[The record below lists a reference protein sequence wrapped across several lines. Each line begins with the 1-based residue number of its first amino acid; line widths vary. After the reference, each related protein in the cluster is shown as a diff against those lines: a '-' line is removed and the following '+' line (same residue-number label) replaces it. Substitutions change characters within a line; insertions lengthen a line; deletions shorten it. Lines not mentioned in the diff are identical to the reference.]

1 MVKNK
6 KKLIIFMPS
15 IEDGGVEKNLFLI
28 SNYLSLKINSITLIT
43 FDNNQNKKFNSN
55 IKIKTPLFNPS
66 FITGRYLK
74 YLLCL
79 LVLLKITLFDKENLV
94 LSFQANI
101 FVIILCKFLNLKI
114 ITRSNSSSLGWSNNF
129 FKQSIFKIFFKKADK
144 IIVNS
149 YEFKKEMDKKYKIN
163 CICIL
168 NPFNFSEIKKKSNY
182 KINSIFQKKNI
193 KLISVGRVTDQ
204 KDFITILKALNIVKK
219 SNVELVIIGK
229 GEKEIE
235 IKGYIDLNNLNKKV
249 RLLGYKKNPF
259 PYIKQADLFL
269 LSSKFEGLPNVLIE
283 ALCLKKFIISTDCPT
298 GPKEILHHG
307 RFGELVKIGDY
318 KKIAKLIDNFK
329 KTKIVKNRIKDGYK
343 SLKKYNYKINCEK
356 YYQLI
361 KNYL

>member
-1 MVKNK
+1 M
-6 KKLIIFMPS
+6 KL
-15 IEDGGVEKNLFLI
+15 
-28 SNYLSLKINSITLIT
+28 
-43 FDNNQNKKFNSN
+43 
-55 IKIKTPLFNPS
+55 
-66 FITGRYLK
+66 
-74 YLLCL
+74 
-79 LVLLKITLFDKENLV
+79 
-94 LSFQANI
+94 
-101 FVIILCKFLNLKI
+101 
-114 ITRSNSSSLGWSNNF
+114 
-129 FKQSIFKIFFKKADK
+129 
-144 IIVNS
+144 
-149 YEFKKEMDKKYKIN
+149 
-163 CICIL
+163 
-168 NPFNFSEIKKKSNY
+168 KKKSNS
-182 KINSIFQKKNI
+182 KINFLFQKKNI

-235 IKGYIDLNNLNKKV
+235 IKRYIELNNLNKKV

-329 KTKIVKNRIKDGYK
+329 KTKIVKNKIKDGYK